1 MSQFI
6 ASFNPQSLVLLRLS
20 AMLLCA
26 FALSRVAKLFKL
38 PNVTGYII
46 SGILIGPYVTGL
58 IPQDMVDGMSF
69 LTDAALALIAFGTG
83 KYFKWSTI
91 KSSGSRIIILT
102 VMEALVAAAAVT
114 LAMIFIF
121 HLDVSF
127 SLLLGAI
134 ASATAPA
141 STLMTIR
148 QYKAKGEFVDTVLQV
163 VALDDAVS
171 LLAFS
176 VCATLAEL
184 LGSQSSFSAADV
196 VLPIVYNLAAL
207 LLGAGC
213 ALLLNLLM
221 RRVKSDYNHLLLV
234 IILLLALSGL
244 CAAFDVSPLLSCMV
258 FGTIHTNISKKPLFD
273 EVDSFSPPILTL
285 FFVVSGMR
293 LNVSA
298 LSSAGIIGVG
308 YFIVRIAGKYLGA
321 TAGALMTKR
330 SKAICKYLG
339 LALIPQAGVAIGL
352 AALGERILSGD
363 LGSLLSTIILSSSV
377 LYEMVGPAAAKLSMH
392 LSGAIPSGAKP
403 DRSGDEAAENR
414 EYSVPSAAYFRARQA
429 LEAQSSIPETPLP
442 DASRTDD
449 EPELL
454 DPEGL
459 SVNRL
464 FSSRRRLNTDDT
476 PDSSQNARYSG

>member
-6 ASFNPQSLVLLRLS
+6 ASLNPQSLVLLRLS

-58 IPQDMVDGMSF
+58 IPRDMVEGMSF

-83 KYFKWSTI
+83 KYFKWNTI
-91 KSSGSRIIILT
+91 KSSGSKIIILT

-321 TAGALMTKR
+321 TAGALMTRR
-330 SKAICKYLG
+330 STAICKYLG

-363 LGSLLSTIILSSSV
+363 SGSLLSTIILSSSV

-392 LSGAIPSGAKP
+392 LSGAIPSGTKP
-403 DRSGDEAAENR
+403 DHSGDEAAENR
-414 EYSVPSAAYFRARQA
+414 EYSVPSATYFRARQA
-429 LEAQSSIPETPLP
+429 LEAQISVPETPLP

-464 FSSRRRLNTDDT
+464 FSSRRRLNTDES
-476 PDSSQNARYSG
+476 PDSTHDARYSG

>member
-1 MSQFI
+1 MSTFFSSLN
-6 ASFNPQSLVLLRLS
+6 AQSLVLMRL
-20 AMLLCA
+20 ALMLLAA
-26 FALSRVAKLFKL
+26 FGLSRVAKLLKL
-38 PNVTGYII
+38 PNVTDYII

-58 IPQDMVDGMSF
+58 IPKDMVNGMSF

-83 KYFKWSTI
+83 KYFKWETI
-91 KSSGSRIIILT
+91 RSSGSKIIILT
-102 VMEALVAAAAVT
+102 VMEALVAAVAVT

-121 HLDVSF
+121 HLDVPF

-184 LGSQSSFSAADV
+184 LGSQSGFSAADV
-196 VLPIVYNLAAL
+196 VLPIVYNVAAL
-207 LLGAGC
+207 VLGALC

-234 IILLLALSGL
+234 VILLLALSGL

-258 FGTIHTNISKKPLFD
+258 FGTVHTNISKKPLFD
-273 EVDSFSPPILTL
+273 QVDSFSPPILTL

-293 LNVSA
+293 LNVNA
-298 LSSAGIIGVG
+298 LTSAGVIGVG
-308 YFIVRIAGKYLGA
+308 YFLVRIAGKYLGA
-321 TAGALMTKR
+321 TAGAVMTGR
-330 SKAICKYLG
+330 SKPIRRYLG

-392 LSGAIPSGAKP
+392 LAGAIPSGAKP
-403 DRSGDEAAENR
+403 DRSEDEAAENR
-414 EYSVPSAAYFRARQA
+414 EYSVPSEAYFSAKRATA
-429 LEAQSSIPETPLP
+429 APACAPEMPLP
-442 DASRTDD
+442 GVTRNDD

-459 SVNRL
+459 GVNRL
-464 FSSRRRLNTDDT
+464 FSSRRRLDTDAD
-476 PDSSQNARYSG
+476 PDENAARFSG